1 MGRPGHNCHMIAPQ
15 GSTLS
20 AQQDSQDGEGSE
32 CPSTRGIIWINRLE
46 KTNPGKGTSS
56 GRAPHVNKT
65 IFNEPP
71 EAVART
77 KTTMYPPAIWKE
89 PSASGVVCWSA
100 LSSSPWCCASW
111 GQTATW
117 LWRELVN
124 EWEVGQRWSPSAL
137 STLKAKRSEAKRNG
151 GTTVKVSKTIVV
163 CRSSIL
169 DE

>member
-77 KTTMYPPAIWKE
+77 KTTMYPPPYGKSPLLVE
-89 PSASGVVCWSA
+89 WSA
-100 LSSSPWCCASW
+100 
-111 GQTATW
+111 
-117 LWRELVN
+117 
-124 EWEVGQRWSPSAL
+124 GQRWAPVPGAVQAEARLPLGFEESWSTSGKLARDDLQVPFQLSKPKGQRQRGMEAQQWKSA
-137 STLKAKRSEAKRNG
+137 KP
-151 GTTVKVSKTIVV
+151 
-163 CRSSIL
+163 
-169 DE
+169 